1 MELSLESAESQYKE
15 VERVPC
21 KLTGLP
27 GDLVEGRSRG
37 RGHLLR
43 SERWRSIYDM
53 KLGQVS

>member
-1 MELSLESAESQYKE
+1 MELSLESAGSQYKE

-37 RGHLLR
+37 RDISYVPSVGDLL
-43 SERWRSIYDM
+43 M
-53 KLGQVS
+53 P